1 VQSASGA
8 VDKAISLAEKERKM
22 NPTELRKAIV
32 EGIRSKLGKGVNIE
46 DKQQEQYRSIKAN
59 GRLLVL
65 LRECKAYVSVK
76 ELTISDKDNQT
87 CKRIAMVYNEM
98 DIPRAVEKIVKI
110 YWEKKLS

>member
-1 VQSASGA
+1 
-8 VDKAISLAEKERKM
+8 M
-22 NPTELRKAIV
+22 NPTELRRAIV

-46 DKQQEQYRSIKAN
+46 DEQKQQYHSIKAK

-76 ELTISDKDNQT
+76 KLTKSAKRNQT
-87 CKRIAMVYNEM
+87 CKRIIMVYNEM
-98 DIPRAVEKIVKI
+98 DIPRAVEKIVRI